1 MVTSA
6 YHMQE
11 EVRGL
16 SITMIADRDEVFVA
30 CEYIN
35 DYAFKNGALGVEYA
49 LLPVI
54 CAGFGLSQDNCAH
67 LSRIGCLSPHNCC
80 A

>member
-1 MVTSA
+1 MVTYT
-6 YHMQE
+6 YHRQE

-16 SITMIADRDEVFVA
+16 NITMIADRNEVFVT
-30 CEYIN
+30 CEYIKG
-35 DYAFKNGALGVEYA
+35 YAYKNGALWVNYA

-54 CAGFGLSQDNCAH
+54 CAVFGLSQDNCAH
-67 LSRIGCLSPHNCC
+67 LSRIGCLLPHNRC